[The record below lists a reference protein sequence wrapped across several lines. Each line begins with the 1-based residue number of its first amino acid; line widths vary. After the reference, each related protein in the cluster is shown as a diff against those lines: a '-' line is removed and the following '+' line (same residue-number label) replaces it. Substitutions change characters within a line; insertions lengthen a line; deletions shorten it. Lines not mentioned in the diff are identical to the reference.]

1 MAEHPDDTPP
11 PAGPPHPPAPSP
23 APTPAQGTPFDGS
36 LTRAAA
42 YNQAFWNERVPL
54 HLASD
59 LYDVD
64 GFRVSLDSLRP
75 FEPVEVG
82 DVTGRRLAHLQCHIG
97 VDTLSWAA
105 RGAAV
110 TGLDFSP
117 AAIDAAR
124 ELAAELALPAR
135 FVVADVYDAPDVL
148 GHGTFDVVYTGFGA
162 LVWLA
167 DLTRW
172 ASAAAA
178 LLAPGGALYLAEFHP
193 ITQILDEHDGQRIV
207 GDYFAGVPRRWHTA
221 GSYADPDAATT
232 DNVTVQRDH
241 TLGEVITAV
250 AGAGLRIQFVHERPV
265 TLFAR
270 AANLRRGT
278 DGLYRAPDG
287 TPRPPLTYTLRAV
300 KPPAADRDTS
310 LRSAS

>member
-1 MAEHPDDTPP
+1 MAEHTHDTPP
-11 PAGPPHPPAPSP
+11 PPERPHPPGAAP
-23 APTPAQGTPFDGS
+23 APAQGTPFDGS
-36 LTRAAA
+36 LTQAAA
-42 YNQAFWNERVPL
+42 LNQAFWDERVPL

-110 TGLDFSP
+110 TGLDFSA

-124 ELAAELALPAR
+124 ALAADVALPAR

-148 GHGTFDVVYTGFGA
+148 GRGGFDIVYTGFGA

-172 ASAAAA
+172 AAAAAA

-193 ITQILDEHDGQRIV
+193 ITQILDEDDGQRIV
-207 GDYFAGVPRRWHTA
+207 GDYFAGVPRRWHTT
-221 GSYADPDAATT
+221 GSYADPHAPTS

-250 AGAGLRIQFVHERPV
+250 AGTGLRIQFVHERPV

-270 AANLRRGT
+270 SANLRRGEG
-278 DGLYRAPDG
+278 GLYRAPDG
-287 TPRPPLTYTLRAV
+287 APRPPLTYTLRAV
-300 KPPAADRDTS
+300 KPAAADRDTP
-310 LRSAS
+310 LRSAP